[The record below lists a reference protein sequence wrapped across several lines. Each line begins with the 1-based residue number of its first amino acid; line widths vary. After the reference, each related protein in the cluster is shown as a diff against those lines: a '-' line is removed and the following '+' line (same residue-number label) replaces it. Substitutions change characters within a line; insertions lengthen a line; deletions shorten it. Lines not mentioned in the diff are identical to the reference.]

1 MTLDEAIKHCDE
13 VIEKEDCS
21 KCAKEH
27 EQLKEWLEELKA
39 LEIIDKRDF
48 FNDRAGRKLWSE
60 KPIDI
65 QNEDIKNAHEDYKLL
80 KEYILNQP
88 EVNEWIPVEERL
100 PKEHEIVLVAYLEYI
115 SNTKQLFNI
124 AYISECGTWLW
135 YFDGTNVRNEIIAWM
150 PLPEPYKRK

>member
-1 MTLDEAIKHCDE
+1 MIDK
-13 VIEKEDCS
+13 
-21 KCAKEH
+21 
-27 EQLKEWLEELKA
+27 LKA